1 MKKVLLIALLV
12 FKLTHSNAQEVDTIP
27 AYQKDSSHI
36 PEFTVLKLDSTYT
49 NERSVPKDE
58 PLIIIYFSPTCG
70 HCQITAEEFSK
81 RMYEMRKYF
90 FVWVSYSP
98 LPEIKEFARAYG
110 FQHYNNVLIGRD
122 PNYYLPSY
130 FRVKSTPFIAV
141 YDKDHHLLQT
151 FEKGTE
157 ADTIIDLLKEQ

>member
-1 MKKVLLIALLV
+1 
-12 FKLTHSNAQEVDTIP
+12 
-27 AYQKDSSHI
+27 
-36 PEFTVLKLDSTYT
+36 
-49 NERSVPKDE
+49 
-58 PLIIIYFSPTCG
+58 
-70 HCQITAEEFSK
+70 
-81 RMYEMRKYF
+81 
-90 FVWVSYSP
+90 

-110 FQHYNNVLIGRD
+110 LQHYNNVLIGRD